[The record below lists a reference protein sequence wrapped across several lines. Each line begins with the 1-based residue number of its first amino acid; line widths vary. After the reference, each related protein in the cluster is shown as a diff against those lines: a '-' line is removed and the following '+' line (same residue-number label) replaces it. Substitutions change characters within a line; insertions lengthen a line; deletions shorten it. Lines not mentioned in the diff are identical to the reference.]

1 MRGRKYYL
9 YLSDDERSRIIQ
21 VLVDLKN
28 KLIAEGRYTDAVDEV
43 IYKVSFAKQRM
54 VKINTYTITVIINP
68 EKKTIKIYSVKAVVE
83 EVHIYIIPREQN
95 IKGQN
100 P

>member
-9 YLSDDERSRIIQ
+9 YLSDDERRRIIQ
-21 VLVDLKN
+21 ALVDLKN

-54 VKINTYTITVIINP
+54 VKI
-68 EKKTIKIYSVKAVVE
+68 K
-83 EVHIYIIPREQN
+83 YI
-95 IKGQN
+95 
-100 P
+100 

>member
-21 VLVDLKN
+21 ALVDLKN

-54 VKINTYTITVIINP
+54 VKI
-68 EKKTIKIYSVKAVVE
+68 K
-83 EVHIYIIPREQN
+83 YI
-95 IKGQN
+95 
-100 P
+100 

>member
-54 VKINTYTITVIINP
+54 VKI
-68 EKKTIKIYSVKAVVE
+68 K
-83 EVHIYIIPREQN
+83 YIQMY
-95 IKGQN
+95 
-100 P
+100 

>member
-1 MRGRKYYL
+1 MRWRKYYL

-21 VLVDLKN
+21 ALVDLKN

-54 VKINTYTITVIINP
+54 VKI
-68 EKKTIKIYSVKAVVE
+68 K
-83 EVHIYIIPREQN
+83 YI
-95 IKGQN
+95 
-100 P
+100 

>member
-1 MRGRKYYL
+1 MRVRKYYL

-54 VKINTYTITVIINP
+54 VKI
-68 EKKTIKIYSVKAVVE
+68 K
-83 EVHIYIIPREQN
+83 YI
-95 IKGQN
+95 
-100 P
+100 

>member
-54 VKINTYTITVIINP
+54 VKI
-68 EKKTIKIYSVKAVVE
+68 K
-83 EVHIYIIPREQN
+83 YI
-95 IKGQN
+95 
-100 P
+100 